1 MYEAKII
8 GTGSYAPEH
17 IVTNDDLSKI
27 VDTSDEWIS
36 SRTGIKE
43 RRISTGEGTVDIST
57 KASIMAIKSSG
68 ITAEDLDMIIVATTS
83 PDKLFPS
90 TACEVQANIGAGNAF
105 AYDIYAACTGFI
117 YGINTAFQYIRTG
130 QCKNVLVIGAEVLSK
145 FIDWTDRDTCVLFGD
160 AAGAVII
167 SRSEEKGI
175 YTVFSASDG
184 KLGNVL
190 SCTALSV
197 NNPFASLVD
206 TTLSDTIYGK
216 LKMNGREV
224 FKFATRVMLESI
236 DKVLADSGMTIEEIK
251 YIVPHQANQRIIDA
265 TAKKYKLD
273 MNKFYTN
280 LEKFGNTSSAS
291 IPNALDEM
299 VKKNLLKKGDRII
312 LVSFGAGLTWGAS
325 LLEW

>member
-8 GTGSYAPEH
+8 GTGSYSPEH
-17 IVTNDDLSKI
+17 VVTNDDLSKI

-57 KASIMAIKSSG
+57 KASIMAIESSG

-90 TACEVQANIGAGNAF
+90 TACEVQANIGAVNAF

-145 FIDWTDRDTCVLFGD
+145 FIDWTDRNTCVLFGD

-190 SCTALSV
+190 SCTALPV
-197 NNPFASLVD
+197 NNPFAILPEVSLFN
-206 TTLSDTIYGK
+206 TTWGK
-216 LKMNGREV
+216 LTMNGREV
-224 FKFATRVMLESI
+224 FKFATRVMVESI
-236 DKVLADSGMTIEEIK
+236 DKVLADSGVSIEEIK
-251 YIVPHQANQRIIDA
+251 YIVPHQVNQRIIEVA
-265 TAKKYKLD
+265 AKKYKLEI
-273 MNKFYTN
+273 NKFYTN

-299 VKKNLLKKGDRII
+299 VKKNLLKKGDKII
-312 LVSFGAGLTWGAS
+312 IVGFGAGLTWGAA